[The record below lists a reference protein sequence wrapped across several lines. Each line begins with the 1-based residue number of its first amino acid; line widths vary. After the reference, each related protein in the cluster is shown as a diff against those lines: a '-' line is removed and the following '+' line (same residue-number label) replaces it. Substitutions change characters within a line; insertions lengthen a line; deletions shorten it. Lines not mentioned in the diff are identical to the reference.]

1 MKCIKEMKFD
11 FLNNWKSTLNV
22 VIIIVIAL
30 TVFFILRYA
39 NKKFFA
45 KLKKGHKHI
54 HLTLIEKA
62 INIAIFLAIALL
74 ALSAIGGMKGVLS
87 TLLGGTAVVSAVA
100 AFAAQDVI
108 KDMLAGMM
116 ISIYK
121 PFDIGDRIE
130 LQDGT
135 AGIVQ
140 DMTMR
145 HVVINTVDTIKQV
158 IPNSKINTMYIKN
171 YSFNSPLRS
180 VNFQFPVGYETD
192 VEEAKEVIFGA
203 VKSSEYSKPYKVG
216 ENGEEIYKPVYFF
229 SLSDSALIMSV
240 TVYYGKDTPTEVVK
254 NDINTS
260 VKKALNEAGI
270 EIPYKHV
277 TLVSHTE

>member
-1 MKCIKEMKFD
+1 MKGIKIMTFD
-11 FLNNWKSTLNV
+11 LLKNWKSTLNV
-22 VIIIVIAL
+22 AIIIVVAL
-30 TVFFILRYA
+30 AVFFILRYA
-39 NKKFFA
+39 NKKFFK
-45 KLKKGHKHI
+45 KLKKDHKHI
-54 HLTLIEKA
+54 HLTLIEKG
-62 INIAIFLAIALL
+62 INIAIFLAITLL
-74 ALSAIGGMKGVLS
+74 ALSAIGGMKGVLR

-145 HVVINTVDTIKQV
+145 HVVINTIDTIKQV

-171 YSFNSPLRS
+171 YSFGSPLRS
-180 VNFQFPVGYETD
+180 VNFQFPVSYESDTQK
-192 VEEAKEVIFGA
+192 AKEVIFGT
-203 VKSSEYSKPYKVG
+203 VKNSEYSRPYKLS
-216 ENGEEIYKPVYFF
+216 ENGEEMYKPVYFF
-229 SLSDSALIMSV
+229 SFAESALIMSV
-240 TVYYGKDTPTEVVK
+240 TVYYDKDTPTEVVK

-260 VKKALNEAGI
+260 VKKALGEAGI
-270 EIPYKHV
+270 EIPYRHV
-277 TLVSHTE
+277 TVVQHEK